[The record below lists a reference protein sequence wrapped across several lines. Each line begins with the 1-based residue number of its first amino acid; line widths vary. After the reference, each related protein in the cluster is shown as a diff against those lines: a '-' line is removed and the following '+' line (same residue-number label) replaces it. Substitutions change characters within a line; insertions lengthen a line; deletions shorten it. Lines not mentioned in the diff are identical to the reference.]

1 MSDYHVKKIILPS
14 GKAVQIVYF
23 HPEDALTPQPAAE
36 IAPSPVSV
44 PDTGHGLEHCPAC
57 ACDLVHPVDW
67 REAEGERWDI
77 ELQCP
82 SCAWTHRGEFPQ
94 DVVERYDEALNEGTD
109 ALVDALERVSRENME
124 ADIERFIDALHAGHI
139 EPIDF

>member
-23 HPEDALTPQPAAE
+23 HPEDAVTASPSGELVPS
-36 IAPSPVSV
+36 APV
-44 PDTGHGLEHCPAC
+44 PDAVQGLELCPVC
-57 ACDLVHPVDW
+57 ECDLVHPVDW

-77 ELQCP
+77 ELLCP
-82 SCAWTHRGEFPQ
+82 SCQWTHRGEFPQ
-94 DVVERYDEALNEGTD
+94 EVVERYDEALNVGTD
-109 ALVDALERVSRENME
+109 ILVDTLDRLTRENME
-124 ADIERFIDALHAGHI
+124 ADIERFISALHAGHI

>member
-23 HPEDALTPQPAAE
+23 HPDDAVAAEPVAE
-36 IAPSPVSV
+36 IAAAAA
-44 PDTGHGLEHCPAC
+44 PDTTTGLERCPVC
-57 ACDLVHPVDW
+57 ECDLVHPVDW

-82 SCAWTHRGEFPQ
+82 SCQWTHRGEFPQ